1 MGADMSLDVDMAFG
15 ADMAF
20 GVVGADVLGGPRA
33 RGVPEASPMSFPTS
47 LQLPLPPSFPGH
59 VPAPQICYNSALMS
73 DSTLT
78 HVRNIGIVAHIDA
91 GKTTTTE
98 RILFYTG
105 KIHKTGEVHEG
116 DTTTDFMIQ
125 EKERGITIQS
135 AAISCTWK
143 DWAINIID
151 TPGHVDFTMEVER
164 SLRVLDGAVCVF
176 CAVGGVQPQSE
187 TVWRQADRYHVPRVA
202 FVNKMDRM
210 GADFGRVVEEIR
222 TKLRANAAP
231 VELPIG
237 KEEGFKGV
245 VDLLEMK
252 GIVYDEASEGKT
264 FTVGEI
270 PAELKDD
277 AELARAELCEK
288 IADLDEGVM
297 EAYLERG
304 DLTADELRAAIR
316 RQVVAGAFV
325 PVLCGTAFKDKGI
338 QPLLD
343 AIGLYLPAPT
353 DRPPVEATD
362 LKSGE
367 RVTRRQDPAEP
378 LAALVFKIATDPYVG
393 RLYFVRVYSGVL
405 KKGANAFNP
414 RTKKRER
421 VMKIVRLFADQ
432 QIEVDHLAAGDIGA
446 LVGLK
451 ECTTGDTLC
460 AEMKPLYLERITAP
474 QPVMFLAIEPK
485 SGADK
490 DKLVAS
496 MEQLA
501 AEDPTCQVRQDEETG
516 QTILSGMGELHLEI
530 LVDRLKREFKCA
542 ANVGKPMVSYV
553 ETVTAPALK
562 EFTFDRELGGRRHAV
577 TLAIEIRPL
586 ERGKGVQVDVS
597 RDFRNALPDPKLA
610 DVVVQGLRDGVATG
624 VLARFPMTDLAVC
637 AVRCALVDPEISD
650 EIAFRSAA
658 VMGFREAAEAA
669 SPEFLE
675 PIMKLEITTPPE
687 SVGEVLGDLNA
698 RRGTVLDM
706 EQRGDMQIV
715 HARVPMAQM
724 FGYST
729 AIRSLTKGR
738 ASYSMEPSDFA
749 LVPRNVR
756 EELLAR

>member
-1 MGADMSLDVDMAFG
+1 
-15 ADMAF
+15 
-20 GVVGADVLGGPRA
+20 
-33 RGVPEASPMSFPTS
+33 
-47 LQLPLPPSFPGH
+47 
-59 VPAPQICYNSALMS
+59 MS

-116 DTTTDFMIQ
+116 DTTTDFMVQ

-237 KEEGFKGV
+237 KEEGFQGV

-270 PAELKDD
+270 PAGLKDD

-297 EAYLERG
+297 EAYLEKG

-367 RVTRRQDPAEP
+367 KVTRRQDPAEP

-421 VMKIVRLFADQ
+421 IMKIVRLFADQ

-553 ETVTAPALK
+553 ETVTAPAVK
-562 EFTFDRELGGRRHAV
+562 AFTFDRELGGKRHAV

-597 RDFRNALPDPKLA
+597 RDFLNTLPDPKLA

-637 AVRCALVDPEISD
+637 AVRCTLVDPEISD

-669 SPEFLE
+669 APEFLE

>member
-1 MGADMSLDVDMAFG
+1 
-15 ADMAF
+15 
-20 GVVGADVLGGPRA
+20 
-33 RGVPEASPMSFPTS
+33 
-47 LQLPLPPSFPGH
+47 
-59 VPAPQICYNSALMS
+59 MS

-116 DTTTDFMIQ
+116 DTTTDFMVQ

-237 KEEGFKGV
+237 KEEGFQGV

-270 PAELKDD
+270 PAGLKDD

-297 EAYLERG
+297 EAYLEKG

-367 RVTRRQDPAEP
+367 KVTRRQDPAEP

-421 VMKIVRLFADQ
+421 IMKIVRLFADQ

-562 EFTFDRELGGRRHAV
+562 EFTFDRELGGKRHAV

-597 RDFRNALPDPKLA
+597 RDFRNTLPDPKLA

-637 AVRCALVDPEISD
+637 AVRCTLVDPEISD

-669 SPEFLE
+669 APEFLE

-706 EQRGDMQIV
+706 EPRGDMQIV

>member
-1 MGADMSLDVDMAFG
+1 
-15 ADMAF
+15 
-20 GVVGADVLGGPRA
+20 
-33 RGVPEASPMSFPTS
+33 
-47 LQLPLPPSFPGH
+47 
-59 VPAPQICYNSALMS
+59 MS
-73 DSTLT
+73 DTTLT

-116 DTTTDFMIQ
+116 DTTTDFMVQ

-237 KEEGFKGV
+237 KEEGFQGV

-270 PAELKDD
+270 PAGLKDD

-297 EAYLERG
+297 EAYLEKG

-367 RVTRRQDPAEP
+367 KVTRRQDPAEP

-421 VMKIVRLFADQ
+421 IMKIVRLFADQ

-553 ETVTAPALK
+553 ETVTAPAVK
-562 EFTFDRELGGRRHAV
+562 AFTFDRELGGKRHAV

-597 RDFRNALPDPKLA
+597 RDFRNTLPDPKLA
-610 DVVVQGLRDGVATG
+610 DVVVQGLQDGVATG

-637 AVRCALVDPEISD
+637 AVRCTLVDPEISD

-669 SPEFLE
+669 APEFLE

>member
-1 MGADMSLDVDMAFG
+1 
-15 ADMAF
+15 
-20 GVVGADVLGGPRA
+20 
-33 RGVPEASPMSFPTS
+33 
-47 LQLPLPPSFPGH
+47 
-59 VPAPQICYNSALMS
+59 MS

-116 DTTTDFMIQ
+116 DTTTDFMVQ

-237 KEEGFKGV
+237 KEEGFQGV

-270 PAELKDD
+270 PAGLKDD

-297 EAYLERG
+297 EAYLEKG

-367 RVTRRQDPAEP
+367 KVTRRQDPAEP

-421 VMKIVRLFADQ
+421 IMKIVRLFADQ

-553 ETVTAPALK
+553 ETVTAPAVK
-562 EFTFDRELGGRRHAV
+562 AFTFDRELGGKRHAV

-597 RDFRNALPDPKLA
+597 RDFRNTLPDPKLA

-637 AVRCALVDPEISD
+637 AVRCTLVDPEISD

-669 SPEFLE
+669 APEFLE

>member
-1 MGADMSLDVDMAFG
+1 
-15 ADMAF
+15 
-20 GVVGADVLGGPRA
+20 
-33 RGVPEASPMSFPTS
+33 
-47 LQLPLPPSFPGH
+47 
-59 VPAPQICYNSALMS
+59 MS

-116 DTTTDFMIQ
+116 DTTTDFMVQ

-237 KEEGFKGV
+237 KEEGFQGV

-270 PAELKDD
+270 PAGLKDD

-297 EAYLERG
+297 EAYLEKG

-367 RVTRRQDPAEP
+367 KVTRRQDPAEP

-421 VMKIVRLFADQ
+421 IMKIVRLFADQ

-490 DKLVAS
+490 DKLVVS

-553 ETVTAPALK
+553 ETVTAPAVK
-562 EFTFDRELGGRRHAV
+562 AFTFDRELGGKRHAV

-597 RDFRNALPDPKLA
+597 RDFRNTLPDPKLA

-637 AVRCALVDPEISD
+637 AVRCTLVDPEISD

-669 SPEFLE
+669 APEFLE

>member
-1 MGADMSLDVDMAFG
+1 MDDKSL
-15 ADMAF
+15 
-20 GVVGADVLGGPRA
+20 
-33 RGVPEASPMSFPTS
+33 S
-47 LQLPLPPSFPGH
+47 
-59 VPAPQICYNSALMS
+59 N
-73 DSTLT
+73 
-78 HVRNIGIVAHIDA
+78 VRNIGIVAHIDA

-105 KIHKTGEVHEG
+105 KIHKPGEVHEG
-116 DTTTDFMIQ
+116 DTTTDFMVQ

-135 AAISCTWK
+135 AAITCEWK
-143 DWAINIID
+143 GRTVNIID

-187 TVWRQADRYHVPRVA
+187 TVWRQADRYRVPRVA

-210 GADFGRVVEEIR
+210 GADFARVVDELR
-222 TKLRANAAP
+222 TKLKANACP

-237 KEEGFKGV
+237 KEDGFKGV

-252 GIVYDEASEGKT
+252 GVIYDEASEGKN
-264 FTVGEI
+264 FTVGDV
-270 PAELKDD
+270 PAELKDE

-297 EAYLERG
+297 EAYLENG
-304 DLTADELRAAIR
+304 DLTADELRGAIR

-343 AIGLYLPAPT
+343 AVVDYLPAPT
-353 DRPPVEATD
+353 DRPPVAATD
-362 LKSGE
+362 LKSGTA
-367 RVTRRQDPAEP
+367 VTRKHDPQE
-378 LAALVFKIATDPYVG
+378 LLTALVFKIASDTYG
-393 RLYFVRVYSGVL
+393 RLFFVRVYGGVL
-405 KKGANAFNP
+405 KKGANVYNP

-421 VMKIVRLFADQ
+421 VMKIVRLFADDRT
-432 QIEVDHLAAGDIGA
+432 EVDELRAGDIGA
-446 LVGLK
+446 IVGLK
-451 ECTTGDTLC
+451 DATTGDTLC
-460 AEMKPLYLERITAP
+460 AEMKPCYLERITAP

-490 DKLVAS
+490 DKLVDA
-496 MEQLA
+496 MNELA

-542 ANVGKPMVSYV
+542 ANVGKPMVSYL
-553 ETVTAPALK
+553 ETVTVPSAKA
-562 EFTFDRELGGRRHAV
+562 FTFDRELGGKRHAV
-577 TLAIEIRPL
+577 TLTVEVKPL
-586 ERGKGVQVDVS
+586 ERGKGREVQVARDVLN
-597 RDFRNALPDPKLA
+597 DLPDPKLA
-610 DVVVQGLRDGVATG
+610 ACIEQALMDGVMTG
-624 VLARFPMTDLAVC
+624 VLARYPMTDLSAT
-637 AVRCALVDPEISD
+637 ATRMEIVDPEVSD
-650 EIAFRSAA
+650 EIALRGAA
-658 VMGFREAAEAA
+658 MMGFREAAEAA
-669 SPEFLE
+669 ATEFLE

-724 FGYST
+724 FGYAT

-738 ASYSMEPSDFA
+738 ASYSMEPDTFDLA
-749 LVPRNVR
+749 PRAVR
-756 EELLAR
+756 EELLSR

>member
-1 MGADMSLDVDMAFG
+1 MDGDSLA
-15 ADMAF
+15 
-20 GVVGADVLGGPRA
+20 
-33 RGVPEASPMSFPTS
+33 
-47 LQLPLPPSFPGH
+47 
-59 VPAPQICYNSALMS
+59 N
-73 DSTLT
+73 
-78 HVRNIGIVAHIDA
+78 VRNIGIVAHIDA

-105 KIHKTGEVHEG
+105 KIHKPGEVHEG
-116 DTTTDFMIQ
+116 DTTTDFMVQ

-135 AAISCTWK
+135 AAITCEWK
-143 DWAINIID
+143 GRTVNIID

-187 TVWRQADRYHVPRVA
+187 TVWRQADRYRVPRVA

-210 GADFGRVVEEIR
+210 GADFTRVVEEMR
-222 TKLRANAAP
+222 DKLKANACP

-237 KEEGFKGV
+237 KEDGFQGV
-245 VDLLEMK
+245 IDLLEMK
-252 GIVYDEASEGKT
+252 GIIYDEASEGKN
-264 FTVGEI
+264 FTVGDV
-270 PAELKDD
+270 PAELKDE

-288 IADLDEGVM
+288 IADIDEGVM
-297 EAYLERG
+297 EAYLENG
-304 DLTADELRAAIR
+304 DLTAEELRSAIR

-343 AIGLYLPAPT
+343 AVVDYLPAPT
-353 DRPPVEATD
+353 DRPPVAATD
-362 LKSGE
+362 LKSGTA
-367 RVTRRQDPAEP
+367 VTRKHDPQE
-378 LAALVFKIATDPYVG
+378 LLTALVFKIASDTYG
-393 RLYFVRVYSGVL
+393 RLFFVRVYGGIL
-405 KKGANAFNP
+405 KKGANVYNP

-421 VMKIVRLFADQ
+421 VMKIVRLFADDRT
-432 QIEVDHLAAGDIGA
+432 EVDELRAGDIGA
-446 LVGLK
+446 IVGLK
-451 ECTTGDTLC
+451 DATTGDTLC
-460 AEMKPLYLERITAP
+460 AEMKPCYLERITAP

-490 DKLVAS
+490 DKLVES
-496 MEQLA
+496 MAELA

-553 ETVTAPALK
+553 ETVTAPAIK
-562 EFTFDRELGGRRHAV
+562 SFTFDRELGGKRHAV
-577 TLAIEIRPL
+577 TMAIEVRPL
-586 ERGKGVQVDVS
+586 ERGKGRVVEVGRDVK
-597 RDFRNALPDPKLA
+597 NALPDPKLA
-610 DVVVQGLRDGVATG
+610 ECIEQALMDGVMTG
-624 VLARFPMTDLAVC
+624 VLARYPMTDLSAT
-637 AVRCALVDPEISD
+637 AVRVELVDPDVSD
-650 EIAFRSAA
+650 EIALRGAA

-724 FGYST
+724 FGYAT
-729 AIRSLTKGR
+729 AVRSLTKGR
-738 ASYSMEPSDFA
+738 ASYSMEPDTFDIA
-749 LVPRNVR
+749 PRAVR
-756 EELLAR
+756 EELLSR

>member
-1 MGADMSLDVDMAFG
+1 
-15 ADMAF
+15 
-20 GVVGADVLGGPRA
+20 
-33 RGVPEASPMSFPTS
+33 
-47 LQLPLPPSFPGH
+47 
-59 VPAPQICYNSALMS
+59 MS

-116 DTTTDFMIQ
+116 DTTTDFMVQ

-237 KEEGFKGV
+237 KEEGFQGV

-270 PAELKDD
+270 PAGLKDN

-297 EAYLERG
+297 EAYLEKG

-367 RVTRRQDPAEP
+367 KVTRRQDPAEP

-414 RTKKRER
+414 RTKRRER
-421 VMKIVRLFADQ
+421 IMKIVRLFADQ

-562 EFTFDRELGGRRHAV
+562 EFTFDRELGGKRHAV

-597 RDFRNALPDPKLA
+597 RDFRNTLPDPKLA

-637 AVRCALVDPEISD
+637 AVRCTLVDPEISD

-669 SPEFLE
+669 APEFLE

>member
-1 MGADMSLDVDMAFG
+1 MA
-15 ADMAF
+15 
-20 GVVGADVLGGPRA
+20 
-33 RGVPEASPMSFPTS
+33 
-47 LQLPLPPSFPGH
+47 
-59 VPAPQICYNSALMS
+59 
-73 DSTLT
+73 DSTLAN
-78 HVRNIGIVAHIDA
+78 VRNIGIVAHIDA

-210 GADFGRVVEEIR
+210 GADFGRVLDEMR
-222 TKLRANAAP
+222 NKLKANAAA

-237 KEEGFKGV
+237 KEDGFKGV

-252 GIVYDEASEGKT
+252 GIVYDEASEGRN

-288 IADLDEGVM
+288 VADLDEGVM
-297 EAYLERG
+297 EAYLENG
-304 DLTADELRAAIR
+304 DLTADELRGAIR
-316 RQVVAGAFV
+316 RLVLAGQFV

-343 AIGLYLPAPT
+343 AVGQYLPAPT

-367 RVTRRQDPAEP
+367 KVTRQHDPAEQ
-378 LAALVFKIATDPYVG
+378 LSALVFKIASDAYVG

-405 KKGANAFNP
+405 KKGANAYNP

-421 VMKIVRLFADQ
+421 IMKIVRLFADQ
-432 QIEVDHLAAGDIGA
+432 QIEVDQLSAGDIGA

-460 AEMKPLYLERITAP
+460 AEMKPCYLERITAP

-496 MEQLA
+496 MDQLA

-562 EFTFDRELGGRRHAV
+562 AFTFDRELGGKRHAV
-577 TLAIEIRPL
+577 TVTIEVKPL
-586 ERGKGVQVDVS
+586 DRGKGVQVDVA
-597 RDFRNALPDPKLA
+597 RDFRNAIPDPKLA

-624 VLARFPMTDLAVC
+624 VLARFPMTDLAVT
-637 AVRCALVDPEISD
+637 AVRCEIVDPEISD

-658 VMGFREAAEAA
+658 VMGFREVAEAA
-669 SPEFLE
+669 APEFLE

-687 SVGEVLGDLNA
+687 SVGEVLGDLNG

-706 EQRGDMQIV
+706 EQRGDMQVV

-749 LVPRNVR
+749 LVPQTVR
-756 EELLAR
+756 RELLER

>member
-1 MGADMSLDVDMAFG
+1 
-15 ADMAF
+15 
-20 GVVGADVLGGPRA
+20 
-33 RGVPEASPMSFPTS
+33 
-47 LQLPLPPSFPGH
+47 
-59 VPAPQICYNSALMS
+59 MS

-116 DTTTDFMIQ
+116 DTTTDFMVQ

-187 TVWRQADRYHVPRVA
+187 TVWRQANRYHVPRVA

-231 VELPIG
+231 IELPIG
-237 KEEGFKGV
+237 KEEGFQGV

-270 PAELKDD
+270 PAGLKDD

-297 EAYLERG
+297 EAYLEKG

-367 RVTRRQDPAEP
+367 KVTRRQDPAEP

-421 VMKIVRLFADQ
+421 IMKIVRLFADQ

-490 DKLVAS
+490 DKLVDS

-553 ETVTAPALK
+553 ETVTAPAVK
-562 EFTFDRELGGRRHAV
+562 AFTFDRELGGKRHAV

-597 RDFRNALPDPKLA
+597 RDFRNTLPDPKLA

-637 AVRCALVDPEISD
+637 AVRCTLVDPEISD

-669 SPEFLE
+669 APEFLE

-738 ASYSMEPSDFA
+738 ASYSMKPSDFA